1 LKMLER
7 LDLRPNEVIF
17 LGDQFITDIWVANRI
32 GSKSILVL
40 PIINQSSDDSSS
52 RLIRFLDKFIYKKL
66 EYGNYLRLDYARDK
80 GLTDEYQF
88 I

>member
-1 LKMLER
+1 MLQR
-7 LDLRPNEVIF
+7 LDLCANEIIF

-40 PIINQSSDDSSS
+40 PIIDQSSNTSSS
-52 RLIRFLDKFIYKKL
+52 KLIRFLDKFIYKKL
-66 EYGNYLRLDYARDK
+66 EHGNYLRLDYTRSK
-80 GLTDEYQF
+80 GLGDEHQF